1 MTVPWPNRVLRA
13 LLRAWP
19 GRILPRM
26 TTHATRICIVF
37 VLLAAAGPAAGAGRE
52 YYVAVDGK
60 AGAAGTRDAP
70 FAKLV
75 QARDAIRQ
83 MRKAGG
89 LPKGGVT
96 VWIGPGRYFSEEPF
110 VLAAEDSGAEGS
122 PIVYAVVP
130 GGRAVISGGRG
141 ITGWKRTR
149 GSVWAAAVPD
159 AKAGKGFFRQLFAS
173 ERRLTR
179 ARTPNKGHLT
189 TAGALSAYA
198 EPAKKRYGGYR
209 GAGRLRREHPDAFCG
224 FAYRA
229 GDIRQWED
237 IASAEIITFHSWEC
251 SWQTIRKI
259 DPARRDV
266 HFNTPCRYPVGFFS
280 LHCRYRIEN
289 IAAALDAPGEW
300 CLDRASGIVRYL
312 ARSGEDPNTMDM
324 IAPVAERLLV
334 IAGDA
339 KAKKRVEYVTFRGLS
354 FQHAAYPMGIYDVA
368 KDWPARVL
376 KVVPDWPKTFSPG
389 YTDSQAAPR
398 AGQAVELTDAAHVTF
413 ENCEVAH
420 CGAYAVKIGR
430 RCSHVRVV
438 GCRLGDLGGG
448 GVLIGMDVRN
458 IQRSPVPPT
467 DAPSHNVVANT
478 IIKRCS
484 LVHPSAVGVWIA
496 QSHHNRIAHN
506 EIADIGYAGVHLGW
520 TWGAGANYT
529 RANIIEHND
538 IHHAMRDLAD
548 AGGLYS
554 LGVLTGSA
562 YRANYI
568 HDIRRAEGA
577 VGAPTDGMFLDQGS
591 RDLLIE
597 RNVIRSVGKSVVR
610 FHQSRREYHK
620 WVANDF
626 GPGHPLTAPVD
637 AEAII
642 TQAGPEPAY
651 RSGRR

>member
-1 MTVPWPNRVLRA
+1 MNR
-13 LLRAWP
+13 
-19 GRILPRM
+19 
-26 TTHATRICIVF
+26 HAKRICVALT
-37 VLLAAAGPAAGAGRE
+37 LLVAAGAARGAGKTF
-52 YYVAVDGK
+52 YVAVGGSDK
-60 AGAAGTRDAP
+60 AAGTKEAP
-70 FAKLV
+70 LATIGA
-75 QARDAIRQ
+75 ARDAIRQ
-83 MRKAGG
+83 MRKAAG

-96 VWIGPGRYFSEEPF
+96 VRIGAGRYFSEKPF
-110 VLAAEDSGAEGS
+110 VLGPADTGTKDA
-122 PIVYAVVP
+122 PIVYAAVPSERVVL
-130 GGRAVISGGRG
+130 SGGRR
-141 ITGWKRTR
+141 ITGWKQAA
-149 GSVWAAAVPD
+149 GGVWTAILPD
-159 AKAGKGFFRQLFAS
+159 VKAGKWYFRQLFAS

-179 ARTPNKGHLT
+179 ARTPNTGHLT

-198 EPAKKRYGGYR
+198 ETAKKHYGGYG
-209 GAGRLRREHPDAFCG
+209 GASRLRREHPDAFCG
-224 FAYRA
+224 FSYRQ
-229 GDIRQWED
+229 GDIRPWED

-251 SWQTIRKI
+251 SWQTVRKI
-259 DPARRDV
+259 DAAKRDV

-280 LHCRYRIEN
+280 LKCRYRIEN
-289 IAAALDAPGEW
+289 VAAALDAPGEW
-300 CLDRASGIVRYL
+300 CLDRASGLVRYL
-312 ARSGEDPNTMDM
+312 AAKGEDPNTMDM

-339 KAKKRVEYVTFRGLS
+339 KAKRPVEHVTFRGLS
-354 FQHAAYPMGIYDVA
+354 FQHAKYPMGIYDVA
-368 KDWPARVL
+368 RDWPARVL
-376 KVVPDWPKTFSPG
+376 KVIPDWPKTFPPG

-398 AGQAVELTDAAHVTF
+398 AGQAVELTDAGHMTF
-413 ENCEVAH
+413 DRCEIAH

-430 RCSHVRVV
+430 RCSHVGII

-458 IQRSPVPPT
+458 IQRPAVEPT
-467 DAPSHNVVANT
+467 DAPSYNVVANNV
-478 IIKRCS
+478 IKGCS
-484 LVHPSAVGVWIA
+484 LVHPSSVGVWIA

-520 TWGAGANYT
+520 TWGGGANYT
-529 RANIIEHND
+529 KDNIIEHND

-568 HDIRRAEGA
+568 HDIRRAAGA
-577 VGAPTDGMFLDQGS
+577 VGAPTDGIFLDEGS

-597 RNVIRSVGKSVVR
+597 RNVIRNVGPSVVR
-610 FHQSRREYHK
+610 FHKSRREYHK

-626 GPGHPLTAPVD
+626 GPGHPLTAPLD

-651 RSGRR
+651 RHRK